1 MEDLLLLLGAFGG
14 APNSITVIA
23 GDIDGDGATD
33 VADLLLLLG
42 AFGRAC

>member
-1 MEDLLLLLGAFGG
+1 MLLLLGAFGG
-14 APNSITVIA
+14 APNSVVVLG